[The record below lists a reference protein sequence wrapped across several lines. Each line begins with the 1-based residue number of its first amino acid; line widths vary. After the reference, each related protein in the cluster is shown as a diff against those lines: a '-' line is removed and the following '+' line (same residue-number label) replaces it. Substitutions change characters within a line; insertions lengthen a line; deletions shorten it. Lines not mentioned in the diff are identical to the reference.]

1 MLCDNAA
8 CFCPGSPALALLS
21 RAFNF
26 LINEQN
32 KRLIAGKATFIE
44 KFNEISDL
52 PKDVFEK

>member
-1 MLCDNAA
+1 M
-8 CFCPGSPALALLS
+8 ALLS

-32 KRLIAGKATFIE
+32 KLFIAGKATFIE

-52 PKDVFEK
+52 PKDVFEKEK